1 MPNKAT
7 LDHAGDRCTM
17 TTSDPSNDSAGAMAG
32 IRVLDLSRV
41 LAGPWCTQSFADMGA
56 EILKIESPGPGDET
70 RSWSPPN
77 MGGHA
82 AYFTCANRG
91 KASLVLDLK
100 MPADRDRLLQAVAAC
115 DVMVENFRAGSLE
128 RLGLGPEVLF
138 EANPAL
144 ILCSISGYG
153 RTGPEKDRAGYD
165 FVIQGESGLM
175 AVTGEEDGP
184 PTKVGVAVS
193 DLFTGLYA
201 SQAVLGALLARQRS
215 RQGIHIDVSMFDC
228 QIAAMANVA
237 ANALAT
243 GTPAGRY
250 GNGHPNVVP
259 YRVFDA
265 ADKPFVLA
273 IGNDQQFGRLCREVI
288 GQPDIAVDPRFLTND
303 ARSRNRDALNGLL
316 AEVFREQSADTWMDA
331 LDRAKIPAGRIN
343 NVTEALTSDQA
354 RARDLVRT
362 FDTPDGDIRVV
373 RHPVVA
379 PGLFANVIPPPAPG
393 EGGEALLKAW
403 GVASDLSDRE
413 GAKSGVKP

>member
-1 MPNKAT
+1 
-7 LDHAGDRCTM
+7 M
-17 TTSDPSNDSAGAMAG
+17 TKSTSSNNSAGAMAG

-70 RSWSPPN
+70 RSWSPPT

-100 MPADRDRLLQAVAAC
+100 APADRDRLLQAVAAC
-115 DVMVENFRAGSLE
+115 DVLVENFRAGSLE
-128 RLGLGPEVLF
+128 RMGLGPGVLF
-138 EANPAL
+138 EANPTL

-175 AVTGEEDGP
+175 AVTGDEDGP

-201 SQAVLGALLARQRS
+201 SQAVLGALLARQRT
-215 RQGIHIDVSMFDC
+215 GKGTHIDVSMFDC
-228 QIAAMANVA
+228 QVAAMANVA

-243 GTPAGRY
+243 GTPAKRH

-259 YRVFDA
+259 YRVFNA
-265 ADKPFVLA
+265 SDKPFILA

-288 GQPDIAVDPRFLTND
+288 GQPDIAEDPRFLTND

-316 AEVFREQSADTWMDA
+316 SDVFGQQPADTWMDA
-331 LDRAKIPAGRIN
+331 LARTKIPAGRIN
-343 NVTEALTSDQA
+343 DVTEALSSDQA

-362 FDTPDGDIRVV
+362 FDTPDGEIRVV
-373 RHPVVA
+373 RHPVQA
-379 PGLFANVIPPPAPG
+379 TGLFAEVTPPPAPG
-393 EGGEALLKAW
+393 EGGEALLNAW
-403 GVASDLSDRE
+403 RIASDQSDRE
-413 GAKSGVKP
+413 DATDEVTQ